1 MGKTKL
7 AVAALAVAL
16 PVSWVAA
23 VPPAGAAPKK
33 PAVEAES
40 DQYLAVAHSA
50 ADYAGLRADVQRAG
64 GRVVK
69 EMPEVDTLVVRAPEA
84 ARTRLAASVHA
95 AGVAKDHL
103 VTVAP
108 PEKSAA
114 GVAGKEASAA
124 DGARIGPV
132 VTPDPAYDLP
142 GLLWNEARVHMLQ
155 ALRVTTGSPDVNVA
169 VADTGLDYTHA
180 ELADHVVHVQNF
192 ADPTLCK
199 DVLGLGVSD
208 EDLAASTGG
217 PVDGDFN
224 GHGSWIGG
232 NIAAKLDGAGI
243 NGIAPNVGLVSLK
256 ISEWCGVANDS
267 EILQAFLWAADH
279 GIDVV
284 SISFGGYLDRSD
296 PQQDLI
302 YRLYTDVVEYAK
314 LRGTVVVAAAGNE
327 HVQVGEGGLVLSHGQ
342 LTTPGATA
350 GAAGTD
356 FPDLF
361 GMYETP
367 GGIPGVVDVSS
378 TGNVVAPSSPSCDFS
393 GGRPAAATC
402 KPESDAHQSLGPRL
416 EDQLAYYSNYG
427 PRVDVA
433 GPGGARKFNLP
444 VWDGGGT
451 PGFPFTIDDGFTA
464 FEDFSITSNFAQEI
478 PCVTFTSG
486 PFVPDQCYTSIQ
498 GTSMATPHAS
508 AALALIASA
517 DPGLRRN
524 VDALVGTLKASAR
537 VVRGNTTP
545 PVSATDTSPGD
556 QSGIACDTGY
566 CHLGGDPISDSDA
579 YGAGVVDAGAAVG
592 A

>member
-1 MGKTKL
+1 MGKRKV
-7 AVAALAVAL
+7 AVAALAVAFPMSL
-16 PVSWVAA
+16 AA
-23 VPPAGAAPKK
+23 VVPAAGASPRT
-33 PAVEAES
+33 PAIEADQ
-40 DQYLAVAHSA
+40 DQYLAVATSP
-50 ADYAGLRADVQRAG
+50 ADYAGLKADVQRAG
-64 GRVVK
+64 GHVVK
-69 EMPEVDTLVVRAPEA
+69 EMPEIDSVVVRAPTTT
-84 ARTRLAASVHA
+84 RSRLAASVHA
-95 AGVAKDHL
+95 AGIAKDHR

-108 PEKSAA
+108 PEKSAPA
-114 GVAGKEASAA
+114 VPSRQVVAA
-124 DGARIGPV
+124 DAAAIGPV
-132 VTPDPAYDLP
+132 VAPDPAYDLS

-155 ALRVTTGSPDVNVA
+155 AFRVTTGSPDVTVA

-180 ELADHVVHVQNF
+180 ELAGHVVHVQNF
-192 ADPTLCK
+192 ADPNLCK
-199 DVLGLGVSD
+199 SVLDLGVSD
-208 EDLAASTGG
+208 EDLAARTGG

-243 NGIAPNVGLVSLK
+243 NGIAPNVDLVSLK
-256 ISEWCGVANDS
+256 ISEWCGVAHDS
-267 EILQAFLWAADH
+267 EILQAMLWAADH
-279 GIDVV
+279 GVDVF

-296 PQQDLI
+296 PDQNLI
-302 YRLYTDVVEYAK
+302 YRLYTDVVEYARA
-314 LRGTVVVAAAGNE
+314 RGMVIVAAAGNE
-327 HVQVGEGGLVLSHGQ
+327 HVQVGAGGQVLSHGQ

-350 GAAGTD
+350 GAPGTD

-393 GGRPAAATC
+393 GGRPATTAC
-402 KPESDAHQSLGPRL
+402 KPQSDPHQSLGPRL

-427 PRVDVA
+427 PRIDVA

-486 PFVPDQCYTSIQ
+486 PFVPDQCYSSIQ

-508 AALALIASA
+508 AVLALIASA

-524 VDALVGTLKASAR
+524 VDALVDALKGSAR
-537 VVRGNTTP
+537 VVRGNTTQ
-545 PVSATDTSPGD
+545 PVSATDMSPGD
-556 QSGIACDTGY
+556 QSGIACDTGF

-579 YGAGVVDAGAAVG
+579 YGAGVVDAGPAVG